1 MRQPM
6 IFSVWHMN
14 RKIFYV
20 ACDSESVRSK
30 AQLSFDSSPRRKIC
44 SQLLNLYNPNV
55 WTPRILMFLW
65 HKLDDVYW
73 NLKGLFGSKCNGWDW
88 VDQNLLLFKDFGSL
102 DPLRYTWSKMSH
114 KGNIGLQWIEMN
126 WRGLNFS
133 IVKID

>member
-73 NLKGLFGSKCNGWDW
+73 ILRAYLGASVMDGIEWIKISYYSRILVLSIPSVTLGPKWAIKAISGCNELKWTGED
-88 VDQNLLLFKDFGSL
+88 
-102 DPLRYTWSKMSH
+102 
-114 KGNIGLQWIEMN
+114 
-126 WRGLNFS
+126 
-133 IVKID
+133 